1 MENLYV
7 ACDLGTEAGRVM
19 LGTLFNGK
27 LALSEIRRFH
37 NSPLREKKSIQW
49 DIPQLYQETLDGLRA
64 VGAEDVRVDSVSC
77 NSWAGDYLLFDRDGS
92 LLTPTYH
99 HADPRSGTGMT
110 EIFSKIPWETVY
122 EETGVQKGHLRTLAQ
137 FGAEKSRRL
146 NRGSRFMPVADGFNF
161 LLAGVPRAEMSLA
174 SATQLFNPVTKT
186 WSDRLR
192 HELRLPA
199 ELFPKLVPAGTELGV
214 LRETIATATKLDGAR
229 VVASCSNELAA
240 ALAGLP
246 VAEGED
252 WAFMRLGAR
261 SLMGVEL
268 TEPIINQRARE
279 LGFTNEISY
288 GGAILFYKNA
298 TGLEMLNECRR
309 YWAQTDRDLEDH
321 VLMHLATS
329 ADPFEALINPEDPR
343 FAAPDEMPLKI
354 QAFCRETA
362 QLVPRKTGDII
373 RCLLESLALRYR
385 KTLQE
390 IEQLSGRR
398 FKRLY
403 LLDESKN
410 TLLNHFIAAALKIP
424 VVIVPPDATPMG
436 NVVVQSLT
444 LGHIQSL
451 PEARAI
457 VRNSVKTDTI
467 VTHATAWDAAFSR
480 FMRIVQP

>member
-1 MENLYV
+1 
-7 ACDLGTEAGRVM
+7 
-19 LGTLFNGK
+19 
-27 LALSEIRRFH
+27 
-37 NSPLREKKSIQW
+37 
-49 DIPQLYQETLDGLRA
+49 
-64 VGAEDVRVDSVSC
+64 
-77 NSWAGDYLLFDRDGS
+77 
-92 LLTPTYH
+92 
-99 HADPRSGTGMT
+99 
-110 EIFSKIPWETVY
+110 
-122 EETGVQKGHLRTLAQ
+122 
-137 FGAEKSRRL
+137 
-146 NRGSRFMPVADGFNF
+146 
-161 LLAGVPRAEMSLA
+161 
-174 SATQLFNPVTKT
+174 
-186 WSDRLR
+186 
-192 HELRLPA
+192 
-199 ELFPKLVPAGTELGV
+199 
-214 LRETIATATKLDGAR
+214 
-229 VVASCSNELAA
+229 
-240 ALAGLP
+240 
-246 VAEGED
+246 
-252 WAFMRLGAR
+252 
-261 SLMGVEL
+261 
-268 TEPIINQRARE
+268 
-279 LGFTNEISY
+279 
-288 GGAILFYKNA
+288 
-298 TGLEMLNECRR
+298 
-309 YWAQTDRDLEDH
+309 
-321 VLMHLATS
+321 
-329 ADPFEALINPEDPR
+329 
-343 FAAPDEMPLKI
+343 MPLKI